1 MIIDDSISF
10 FAVYYHNCI
19 LNLNLSKEFADL
31 YSKIKYKNVLL
42 CQKDGKGGYLMT
54 QSVTEENND
63 VPDMKSYYFKSR
75 EALREGFKT
84 ISNMIESSEKT
95 FYLLRS
101 NDNYTM
107 KDSENL
113 INIWKK
119 EVKDSIKIK

>member
-31 YSKIKYKNVLL
+31 YSKSKYKNVLL
-42 CQKDGKGGYLMT
+42 CQKDDKGGYLMT
-54 QSVTEENND
+54 QSITEGDNSL
-63 VPDMKSYYFKSR
+63 PAIRSYYFKTKES
-75 EALREGFKT
+75 LREGFKT
-84 ISNMIESSEKT
+84 INDTIDSSERT

-101 NDNYTM
+101 NNNYDM
-107 KDSENL
+107 KDGEEL

-119 EVKDSIKIK
+119 EVKNSLK

>member
-1 MIIDDSISF
+1 M
-10 FAVYYHNCI
+10 
-19 LNLNLSKEFADL
+19 
-31 YSKIKYKNVLL
+31 

-54 QSVTEENND
+54 QSITEENND
-63 VPDMKSYYFKSR
+63 TPDIKSYYFKTR
-75 EALREGFKT
+75 ESLRQGFKT
-84 ISNMIESSEKT
+84 INDAIDSSERT

-119 EVKDSIKIK
+119 EVKDCLK

>member
-31 YSKIKYKNVLL
+31 YSKSKYKNVLL
-42 CQKDGKGGYLMT
+42 CQKDDKGGYLMT
-54 QSVTEENND
+54 QSITEGDNSS
-63 VPDMKSYYFKSR
+63 PAIRSYYFKTKES
-75 EALREGFKT
+75 LREGFKT
-84 ISNMIESSEKT
+84 INDTIDSSERT

-101 NDNYTM
+101 NNNYDM
-107 KDSENL
+107 KDGEEL

-119 EVKDSIKIK
+119 EVKNSLK

>member
-31 YSKIKYKNVLL
+31 YSKSKYKNVLL
-42 CQKDGKGGYLMT
+42 CQKDDKGGYLMT
-54 QSVTEENND
+54 QSITEGDNSL
-63 VPDMKSYYFKSR
+63 PAIRSYYFKTKES
-75 EALREGFKT
+75 LREGFKT
-84 ISNMIESSEKT
+84 INDTIDSSERT

-101 NDNYTM
+101 NDNYNM

-119 EVKDSIKIK
+119 EVKDSLK

>member
-54 QSVTEENND
+54 QSITEGEN
-63 VPDMKSYYFKSR
+63 PTPTMRSYYFKTR
-75 EALREGFKT
+75 ESLREGFKT
-84 ISNMIESSEKT
+84 INDTIDSSEKT

-101 NDNYTM
+101 NHNHNM
-107 KDSENL
+107 KDSEEL

-119 EVKDSIKIK
+119 EVRASLK

>member
-10 FAVYYHNCI
+10 FAVYYHNCV

-42 CQKDGKGGYLMT
+42 CQKDGRGGYLMT
-54 QSVTEENND
+54 QSVTEGDNPN
-63 VPDMKSYYFKSR
+63 PSMRSYYFKTR
-75 EALREGFKT
+75 ESLREGFKT
-84 ISNMIESSEKT
+84 INDTIESAEKT

-101 NDNYTM
+101 NDNYNM
-107 KDSENL
+107 KDSEEL

-119 EVKDSIKIK
+119 EVKNSLK

>member
-19 LNLNLSKEFADL
+19 LNLNLSKEFANL

-54 QSVTEENND
+54 QSVTEGDNAT
-63 VPDMKSYYFKSR
+63 PAMRSYYFKSR
-75 EALREGFKT
+75 ESLREGFKT
-84 ISNMIESSEKT
+84 INSTIDSSERT
-95 FYLLRS
+95 FYLLMS
-101 NDNYTM
+101 NDNYDM
-107 KDSENL
+107 QDSENL

-119 EVKDSIKIK
+119 EVKNSLK

>member
-54 QSVTEENND
+54 QSVTEGDNPN
-63 VPDMKSYYFKSR
+63 PSMRSYYFKTR
-75 EALREGFKT
+75 ESLREGFKT
-84 ISNMIESSEKT
+84 INDTIESAEKT

-101 NDNYTM
+101 NNDYNM
-107 KDSENL
+107 KDSEEL

-119 EVKDSIKIK
+119 EVKDSIKIR

>member
-54 QSVTEENND
+54 QSVTEGDNPN
-63 VPDMKSYYFKSR
+63 PSIRSYYFKTR
-75 EALREGFKT
+75 ESLREGFKT
-84 ISNMIESSEKT
+84 INDTIDSSEKT

-101 NDNYTM
+101 NNDYTM
-107 KDSENL
+107 KDSEDL
-113 INIWKK
+113 VNIWKR
-119 EVKDSIKIK
+119 EVKECLK

>member
-19 LNLNLSKEFADL
+19 LNLNLSKEFTDL

-54 QSVTEENND
+54 QSVTEGDNPN
-63 VPDMKSYYFKSR
+63 PSIRSYYFKTR
-75 EALREGFKT
+75 ESLREGFKT
-84 ISNMIESSEKT
+84 INDTIDSSEKT

-101 NDNYTM
+101 NNDYTM
-107 KDSENL
+107 KDSEDL
-113 INIWKK
+113 VNIWKR
-119 EVKDSIKIK
+119 EVKECLK

>member
-31 YSKIKYKNVLL
+31 YSKSKYKNVLL
-42 CQKDGKGGYLMT
+42 CQKDDKGGYLMT
-54 QSVTEENND
+54 QSVTEGDNAT
-63 VPDMKSYYFKSR
+63 PAMRSYYFKTKES
-75 EALREGFKT
+75 LREGFKT
-84 ISNMIESSEKT
+84 INDTIDSSERT

-101 NDNYTM
+101 NNNYDM
-107 KDSENL
+107 KDGEEL

-119 EVKDSIKIK
+119 EVKDSLK

>member
-54 QSVTEENND
+54 QSVTEGDNPN
-63 VPDMKSYYFKSR
+63 PSMRSYYFKTR
-75 EALREGFKT
+75 ESLREGFKT
-84 ISNMIESSEKT
+84 INATIESSEKT

-101 NDNYTM
+101 NDDYNM
-107 KDSENL
+107 KDSEEL

-119 EVKDSIKIK
+119 EVKDSLK

>member
-54 QSVTEENND
+54 QSVTEGEKPN
-63 VPDMKSYYFKSR
+63 PSIRSYYFKTR
-75 EALREGFKT
+75 ESLREGFKT
-84 ISNMIESSEKT
+84 INDTIDSSEKT

-101 NDNYTM
+101 NNDYTM
-107 KDSENL
+107 KDSEDL
-113 INIWKK
+113 VNIWKR
-119 EVKDSIKIK
+119 EVKECLK

>member
-54 QSVTEENND
+54 QSVTEGEN
-63 VPDMKSYYFKSR
+63 PTPAMRSYYFKTR
-75 EALREGFKT
+75 ESLREGFKAINNT
-84 ISNMIESSEKT
+84 IDSSERT
-95 FYLLRS
+95 FYLLS
-101 NDNYTM
+101 SSDTYNM
-107 KDSENL
+107 KDGENL
-113 INIWKK
+113 VNIWKK
-119 EVKDSIKIK
+119 EVKDSLK

>member
-42 CQKDGKGGYLMT
+42 CQKDNKGGYLMT
-54 QSVTEENND
+54 QSVTEGENPN
-63 VPDMKSYYFKSR
+63 PSIRSYYFKTR
-75 EALREGFKT
+75 ESLREGFKT
-84 ISNMIESSEKT
+84 INDTIDSSEKT

-101 NDNYTM
+101 NNDYTM
-107 KDSENL
+107 KDSEDL
-113 INIWKK
+113 VNIWKR
-119 EVKDSIKIK
+119 EVKECLK

>member
-54 QSVTEENND
+54 QSVTEGDNPN
-63 VPDMKSYYFKSR
+63 PSMRSYYFKTKES
-75 EALREGFKT
+75 LREGFKT
-84 ISNMIESSEKT
+84 INDTIESAEKT

-101 NDNYTM
+101 NNDYNM
-107 KDSENL
+107 KDSEEL
-113 INIWKK
+113 ISIWKK
-119 EVKDSIKIK
+119 EVKDSLK